1 MGGTSVLR
9 RTFAGRLRGYPTAV
23 AKLVYRPFGL
33 LFSVLGGILAGVAFK
48 QLWKVFSDEDE
59 PPKAKESA
67 YGWKEILPAALLQGA
82 IFGLVKAAIDRGG
95 ARAFERLTGTW
106 PGD

>member
-1 MGGTSVLR
+1 M
-9 RTFAGRLRGYPTAV
+9 
-23 AKLVYRPFGL
+23 AKLIYRPFGL
-33 LFSVLGGILAGVAFK
+33 IFSILGGVIASMLFK
-48 QLWKVFSDEDE
+48 RLWQVWSDEEE
-59 PPKAKESA
+59 PPKAKESE
-67 YGWKEILPAALLQGA
+67 YTWRELLSAALLQGA